1 MFIHNTLVSFFFLL
15 VVALGSKLIAL
26 ATFTQLPIELFS
38 TQSVEAIF
46 FGLRFDATIS
56 AMLTALIFLLSIPL
70 LLIKFDSRRW
80 MKGVLSLF
88 VFWIVATTFSD
99 AIYAKDASK
108 HVTFE
113 LFTADGMENELLI
126 TALRSYWGTFGI
138 GMLWLILCQYIL
150 WTKITFS
157 NHRHHAWYTNTSFGV
172 VWLLCT
178 VTLIRG
184 GWSDAPQTPMRAY
197 NIGNSEQ
204 AFIAWSA
211 PYSITYY
218 LSNGDRAAIKKITK
232 DPSQEQ
238 LAQWQ
243 EALQTGREAQLEK
256 LKQAN
261 VVMILLESWPAYDMQ
276 SYAGVANAT
285 PFFDELRQRS
295 LTTDSSYADGYRTV
309 QGMFAT
315 FCSYPN
321 PTSGIISTSQ
331 LQNAQYVCLP
341 HILRQQGWQTT
352 FIQGSAK
359 GKVGSFAQT
368 LGFAE
373 SFGKHDYPFEAKHN
387 EWGYMD
393 NDIYRYSLQQ
403 IERLS
408 QSPQPFFITINTGTT
423 HGAYLP
429 EEDGYAFGRDNQI
442 NERRSVMKHA
452 DQSLRQFIPQ
462 LDAKLAILDK
472 PTLVVLVADHTAK
485 TVKGGFVKN
494 AIPLAIYSSDQSLPA
509 KHLPITASQRDVGAT
524 ILDWLGG
531 YAPWFT
537 GHSLLDSN
545 YSGRAS
551 FAFGTGFFWMTKEHG
566 IAINVETGELAQC
579 FEIGQDRVT
588 KHTVPC
594 DTQPWA
600 QTLFNEANYYNTI
613 SQYLLFKGRSTD
625 YRSRPVSE

>member
-157 NHRHHAWYTNTSFGV
+157 NHRHHAWYTDTSFGV

-218 LSNGDRAAIKKITK
+218 LSNGDRAPSKKSRKIPLK
-232 DPSQEQ
+232 SS
-238 LAQWQ
+238 LHSGKR
-243 EALQTGREAQLEK
+243 LCKRGEK
-256 LKQAN
+256 L
-261 VVMILLESWPAYDMQ
+261 S
-276 SYAGVANAT
+276 
-285 PFFDELRQRS
+285 
-295 LTTDSSYADGYRTV
+295 
-309 QGMFAT
+309 
-315 FCSYPN
+315 
-321 PTSGIISTSQ
+321 
-331 LQNAQYVCLP
+331 
-341 HILRQQGWQTT
+341 
-352 FIQGSAK
+352 
-359 GKVGSFAQT
+359 
-368 LGFAE
+368 
-373 SFGKHDYPFEAKHN
+373 
-387 EWGYMD
+387 
-393 NDIYRYSLQQ
+393 
-403 IERLS
+403 
-408 QSPQPFFITINTGTT
+408 
-423 HGAYLP
+423 
-429 EEDGYAFGRDNQI
+429 
-442 NERRSVMKHA
+442 
-452 DQSLRQFIPQ
+452 
-462 LDAKLAILDK
+462 
-472 PTLVVLVADHTAK
+472 
-485 TVKGGFVKN
+485 
-494 AIPLAIYSSDQSLPA
+494 
-509 KHLPITASQRDVGAT
+509 
-524 ILDWLGG
+524 
-531 YAPWFT
+531 
-537 GHSLLDSN
+537 
-545 YSGRAS
+545 
-551 FAFGTGFFWMTKEHG
+551 
-566 IAINVETGELAQC
+566 
-579 FEIGQDRVT
+579 
-588 KHTVPC
+588 
-594 DTQPWA
+594 
-600 QTLFNEANYYNTI
+600 
-613 SQYLLFKGRSTD
+613 
-625 YRSRPVSE
+625 